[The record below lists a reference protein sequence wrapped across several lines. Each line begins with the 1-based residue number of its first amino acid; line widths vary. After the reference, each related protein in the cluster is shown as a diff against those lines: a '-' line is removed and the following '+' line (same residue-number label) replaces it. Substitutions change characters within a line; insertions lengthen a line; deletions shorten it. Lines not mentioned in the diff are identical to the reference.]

1 MNGLFDSKHPLYK
14 EVFKKQNYYSIFD
27 NLGNIL
33 TNIYIVDL
41 IIKDNV
47 SFEHYWKQYN
57 AMFQKVKSNPEA
69 YTIDKRMLRRLMKFV
84 EKMYANILNGNI
96 YDQVLNSVKES
107 IRMDFPKPNDF
118 FKNKTF

>member
-47 SFEHYWKQYN
+47 SFEHYWK
-57 AMFQKVKSNPEA
+57 
-69 YTIDKRMLRRLMKFV
+69 
-84 EKMYANILNGNI
+84 
-96 YDQVLNSVKES
+96 
-107 IRMDFPKPNDF
+107 
-118 FKNKTF
+118 